1 MSNNLAKSSITFS
14 LMTFLS
20 RVLGFVRD
28 VVAAFIF
35 GASPGYDAFVLS
47 FQIPNLLRR
56 FFAEGAFSQAFV
68 PVLSE
73 YQSTKSLEEIK
84 TFVNHVSGN
93 LTLILSLV
101 TVIGIICAPF
111 LIYLFAP
118 GFDPNGPRHI
128 LASAMLRL
136 TFPYVFF
143 ISLTALAGS
152 LLNTHDKFA
161 VPAFTPVFLNI
172 CLIMASCI
180 LAPYMRNP
188 EMALAWGV
196 LLAGV
201 VQLLFQI
208 PFLLKLGILPKPQIN
223 WSDPAVR
230 KVLYLMAPA
239 IFGAAISQIT
249 ILIGSLF
256 ASFLVAGSISWLYY
270 ADRLME
276 FPLGIVG
283 VGLATVILPTLARQ
297 HAVGAKQEFDKTLDW
312 GVRCVMLIGVPAML
326 GLFLLAGPL
335 IATLF
340 QSGKFT
346 DYDVLMTTQCLMG
359 YALAVIGIML
369 AKIFSSAFYAMQNI
383 KTPVRISVFILFF
396 NIILN
401 ALLIHNFA
409 HTGLALAT
417 SFTSILNAGLLY
429 RKWRVTHGFRFQNGW
444 NLFMLR
450 IACASTGMIIFLWF
464 MSPNL
469 DTWLV
474 WERLQRIT
482 NLTLLIIGGSLL
494 YSAILLTLGV
504 RPKQFALRTN

>member
-14 LMTFLS
+14 FMTFLS
-20 RVLGFVRD
+20 RILGFVRD

-73 YQSTKSLEEIK
+73 YQATKSLEEVK

-93 LTLILSLV
+93 LAFILSLV
-101 TVIGIICAPF
+101 TIIGIICAPF
-111 LIYLFAP
+111 CIYLFAP
-118 GFDPNGPRHI
+118 GFDPTGPRHV

-143 ISLTALAGS
+143 ISLTALAGG
-152 LLNTHDKFA
+152 LLNTHGKFA

-172 CLIMASCI
+172 CLIMASCMF
-180 LAPYMRNP
+180 APHMHNP

-196 LLAGV
+196 LFAGI
-201 VQLLFQI
+201 VQLLFQV

-223 WSDPAVR
+223 WTDPAVR

-249 ILIGSLF
+249 ILVGSLF

-297 HAVGAKQEFDKTLDW
+297 HAAGAKQEFSKTLDW
-312 GVRCVMLIGVPAML
+312 GVRCVILIGMPAML

-346 DYDVLMTTQCLMG
+346 DHDVLMTTQCLMG
-359 YALAVIGIML
+359 YALAVMGIML
-369 AKIFSSAFYAMQNI
+369 AKIFSSAFYATQNI
-383 KTPVRISVFILFF
+383 KTPVRISIFILFF
-396 NIILN
+396 NVILN
-401 ALLIHNFA
+401 ALLIRNFA
-409 HTGLALAT
+409 HIGLALVT
-417 SFTSILNAGLLY
+417 SLTSLLNAALLY
-429 RKWRVTHGFRFQNGW
+429 RKWRLTHDFRFQDGW
-444 NLFMLR
+444 SLFMLR
-450 IACASTGMIIFLWF
+450 IGCASIGMIIFLWF
-464 MSPNL
+464 LSPNL
-469 DTWLV
+469 TTWLE

-482 NLTLLIIGGSLL
+482 NLTLLVVGGGVL
-494 YSAILLTLGV
+494 YSGILFTLGV
-504 RPKQFALRTN
+504 RPRQFVLRTN

>member
-14 LMTFLS
+14 FMTFLS
-20 RVLGFVRD
+20 RILGFVRD

-73 YQSTKSLEEIK
+73 YQATKSPEEVK

-93 LTLILSLV
+93 LALILSLV
-101 TVIGIICAPF
+101 TIVGIICAPLF
-111 LIYLFAP
+111 IYLFAP
-118 GFDPNGPRHI
+118 GFDPSGPRHV

-143 ISLTALAGS
+143 ISLTALAGG
-152 LLNTHDKFA
+152 LLNTHGKFA

-172 CLIMASCI
+172 CLIIASCI
-180 LAPYMRNP
+180 LAPYMNNP

-196 LLAGV
+196 LLAGI
-201 VQLLFQI
+201 VQLLFQV
-208 PFLLKLGILPKPQIN
+208 PFLLKLGILPNPQIN

-230 KVLYLMAPA
+230 KVLLLMAPA

-249 ILIGSLF
+249 ILVGSLF

-297 HAVGAKQEFDKTLDW
+297 HAAGAKQEFSKTLDW

-340 QSGKFT
+340 QSGKFG
-346 DYDVLMTTQCLMG
+346 DHDVLMTTQCLMG
-359 YALAVIGIML
+359 YALAVMGIML

-396 NIILN
+396 NVILN
-401 ALLIHNFA
+401 TLLIRNFA
-409 HTGLALAT
+409 HIGLALAT
-417 SFTSILNAGLLY
+417 SLTSLLNAGLLY
-429 RKWRVTHGFRFQNGW
+429 RQWRVKHGFKFQDGW

-450 IACASTGMIIFLWF
+450 IACASTGMVLFLWF
-464 MSPNL
+464 MNPNL
-469 DTWLV
+469 DVWLE
-474 WERLQRIT
+474 WERFQRII
-482 NLTLLIIGGSLL
+482 NLTMLVAGGGAI
-494 YSAILLTLGV
+494 YSGILLTLGV
-504 RPKQFALRTN
+504 RPKQFVLKIN